1 MFKKPRTKI
10 WFKTLLRTPV
20 KTAVTFLLI
29 AAASFA
35 LFSRVTD
42 YAVTSREM
50 NNVVNFYHGVVAL
63 NNNVPDSFTMY
74 HQSKMPGTDANKGWY
89 NTDRPP
95 TPLEAKQIEVISNLP
110 GVALA
115 ETRYMTGGVI
125 HDYERFYRYGDI
137 NFGFN
142 YLARYIIQG
151 TLAEID
157 LQGLTCNLYFEDS
170 EVLGGNYPLSEV
182 SAQLAKSDTAPD
194 GISGFSGDVFNVLF
208 RVGERGTS
216 SLSAPNDPDVVYFH
230 NSPYDEEFLEGLEVG
245 KSYTFVGLYSE
256 LEPTF
261 TRLGD
266 MDTLHYF
273 NFAETAELQND
284 PENLQRLNNL
294 ADIMEKDLHTFD
306 VVYATDMRAI
316 PRVNEQGMVL
326 QEGRFLVPGDAENKV
341 PVCVVSSYFFEKNN
355 LSLGDKLEIE
365 LGDKLFM
372 QHAGMGAITH
382 IPERSW
388 NTLETIEFEIVGVY
402 TDTESPHQR
411 ASSLYWTYHP
421 ATIFV
426 PMSFL
431 PVEIPADH
439 EVWAG
444 EFSVLIENADGITA
458 FFEAAP
464 PVTDWVSELSW
475 DYTLPHWDW
484 EKDEEIHYSGSA
496 AVTAKWRFS
505 DLGWSRVQGSIATSE
520 MTSLLTALFFTL
532 GAVLASLL
540 AVQLY
545 IGGNKKTYAIMR
557 ALGMPRKA
565 TARTIAMP
573 FALLS
578 VFGVFVGGVTGL
590 LYTWLK
596 ISQSI
601 ENLSVK
607 LGIYNM
613 NTTIPFVVIMLCL
626 LGMIGLITLFTVI
639 ALRKMSKIPPLIL
652 LQGEV
657 IRVATFKPSGL
668 QEPAQ
673 RTVNAVSVALPTKSH
688 SPVQSTVSPTS
699 PSPITHRYS
708 AFRHMTRY
716 TSKHMLRVFPKTITS
731 LLLAF
736 VLMGAIGFLAITK
749 LFYTDLSAEVAVVS
763 TTTNFSTAAVEELF
777 TSELLNDD
785 LYYSSDYVVFWG
797 DDTEFAYPL
806 TLTNDFEKTLEALG
820 GNYIIEFAEGYEN
833 TDFFKVDSFLANESE
848 LCVIGVDFG
857 AKPGDI
863 ITLWGSN
870 YTVGIEAV
878 YYKVAGVIKS
888 EFDDLR
894 DIGERIY
901 APMSGAVLSANMG
914 EHFLINYSEFTLAD
928 NEKAPELL
936 VFLDEL
942 RNDSRNYSISAEY
955 TTDTTELENIKRV
968 RDLLTLLFPIAVTA
982 AVLIGLTAPALLILQ
997 SSKEAAIL
1005 RVLGTTK
1012 KRVRCMLTIE
1022 QVALCIIGIIL
1033 AAGGLLVYNYSL
1045 FTQSA
1050 ETLALC
1056 GVLYLLGCVCAG
1068 LAASVSVT
1076 KRKVLE
1082 LLQVKE

>member
-1 MFKKPRTKI
+1 MPFSLSL
-10 WFKTLLRTPV
+10 KTLFRAPL

-50 NNVVNFYHGVVAL
+50 RAAADYYQGVVAL
-63 NNNVPDSFTMY
+63 NNNIPDSFTMY

-89 NTDRPP
+89 NNDRPP
-95 TPLEAKQIEVISNLP
+95 TPLDTEQIDTISNLP

-142 YLARYIIQG
+142 YLARYIIEG

-157 LQGLTCNLYFEDS
+157 LRGLTCNLYFEDS
-170 EVLGGNYPLSEV
+170 KLLGGNYPLSEV
-182 SAQLAKSDTAPD
+182 SAQLAESDTAPD

-208 RVGERGTS
+208 RVGETGTS
-216 SLSAPNDPDVVYFH
+216 SLSAPNDPDVVYFY
-230 NSPYDEEFLEGLEVG
+230 NSPYDEEFLESLEVG

-273 NFAETAELQND
+273 NFAETAELQNN
-284 PENLQRLNNL
+284 PESLKNLHNL
-294 ADIMEKDLHTFD
+294 IDIMEKDLHTFD

-316 PRVNEQGMVL
+316 PRVNEQAMVL
-326 QEGRFLVPGDAENKV
+326 QEGRFLVPGDAENKA

-382 IPERSW
+382 IPERAW
-388 NTLETIEFEIVGVY
+388 NTLETVEFEIVGVY

-431 PVEIPADH
+431 PIEVPADH

-484 EKDEEIHYSGSA
+484 EKDEEIHHSGSVKVA
-496 AVTAKWRFS
+496 AKWRFS
-505 DLGWSRVQGSIATSE
+505 DLGWSHVQGSIATSE
-520 MTSLLTALFFTL
+520 ITSLLTALFFAL

-557 ALGMPRKA
+557 ALGMLRKT

-573 FALLS
+573 FAVLS
-578 VFGVFVGGVTGL
+578 VSGIFVGGVTGL

-596 ISQSI
+596 ISQNF
-601 ENLSVK
+601 ENFSVTS
-607 LGIYNM
+607 GIYDI
-613 NTTIPFVVIMLCL
+613 NTTIPFVVIILCL
-626 LGMIGLITLFTVI
+626 LGIIALITLFTAI
-639 ALRKMSKIPPLIL
+639 SLQKMAKIPPLIL
-652 LQGEV
+652 LQGDV
-657 IRVATFKPSGL
+657 IRVANFAKPENMQTPL
-668 QEPAQ
+668 QSTA
-673 RTVNAVSVALPTKSH
+673 NAVPTALPAVSH
-688 SPVQSTVSPTS
+688 SPIENTFSSATPPPKTR
-699 PSPITHRYS
+699 RYS
-708 AFRHMTRY
+708 AFRHVTSY
-716 TSKHMLRVFPKTITS
+716 TSKHMLRAFPKTITS

-736 VLMGAIGFLAITK
+736 VLMGAIGFLALTK
-749 LFYTDLSAEVAVVS
+749 LFYTELSAEVAVVS
-763 TTTNFSTAAVEELF
+763 TTTNFSTAAVEELSN
-777 TSELLNDD
+777 SELVNDD
-785 LYYSSDYVVFWG
+785 FYYSSDYVVFWG
-797 DDTEFAYPL
+797 DDAEFAYPL
-806 TLTNDFEKTLEALG
+806 TLTNDFEKTLETLG
-820 GNYIIEFAEGYEN
+820 GNYKLEFAEGYAN
-833 TDFFKVDSFLANESE
+833 TDFFRADSFLINENE
-848 LCVIGVDFG
+848 LCIIGADFG

-878 YYKVAGVIKS
+878 NYKVAGVIKS
-888 EFDDLR
+888 EIDDLR

-901 APMSGAVLSANMG
+901 APMSSAVLSANMG

-928 NEKAPELL
+928 NEKTTELL

-942 RNDSRNYSISAEY
+942 RNDSRNYSISADY
-955 TTDTTELENIKRV
+955 TTDTTELDNIKRV
-968 RDLLTLLFPIAVTA
+968 RELLIILFPIALFA
-982 AVLIGLTAPALLILQ
+982 AVAIGLCVPALLILQ
-997 SSKEAAIL
+997 SAKEAAIL

-1012 KRVRCMLTIE
+1012 KRVRCIFTLE
-1022 QVALCIIGIIL
+1022 QITLCIAGIIL
-1033 AAGGLLVYNYSL
+1033 AAGGLVAYNFAL
-1045 FTQSA
+1045 FTRSA
-1050 ETLALC
+1050 ETLIVCA
-1056 GVLYLLGCVCAG
+1056 VLYLLGCICAA
-1068 LAASVSVT
+1068 LTASVTVT
-1076 KRKVLE
+1076 KRKILQ